1 MFVTFIDKKGIEKL
15 KMMISDNI
23 ESFIES
29 LDELSGNYNVLYNH
43 IRKLKDLNADETI
56 LQRSNNF
63 IKNTRKRHEQIK
75 AIHDN
80 FSSQFLVLSTQLNNL
95 CDQYMI
101 GVNKVE
107 EEDKHEVEV
116 LKDEFEKMKEEISE
130 RNDELKNDVLK
141 NGREPS
147 FVYQNNIK
155 SMIDI
160 DLAMKYS
167 GSYLY
172 REYMSDNRNK
182 DGDMFID
189 NDGEND
195 ELIVKYMKN
204 DKSLID
210 DVKKMNVEKKKKL
223 LNDLVFMELP
233 IKKII
238 IDELGQNEDSEMM
251 NAWKNRR
258 VVMVNGKNAS
268 NFNILL
274 MKYGLF
280 DCLFNNEMLKNIQYY
295 KDNNTFFINMN
306 LKYFEVIED
315 YLKNEKTINEKLV
328 KKCCNNTNELVTE
341 MKMIGIQLKEDEIQQ
356 LKDCLS
362 LLYDSKIIVDTQYDN
377 YLKEWLGVYKWK
389 LIYRSSKNGFTAKS
403 FHKYCNYYS
412 PTLVV
417 IKSRDGWIFGGYT
430 TQLWNGCSIY
440 YEITY

>member
-1 MFVTFIDKKGIEKL
+1 
-15 KMMISDNI
+15 MMISDNI

-29 LDELSGNYNVLYNH
+29 LDELSGNFSVLNNQ
-43 IRKLKDLNADETI
+43 IRKLKDMNANEII
-56 LQRSNNF
+56 LQKCTNF
-63 IKNTRKRHEQIK
+63 IKNEKNRYEQIK

-80 FSSQFLVLSTQLNNL
+80 FSSQFLDFSTQLNNL
-95 CDQYMI
+95 CDQYVI
-101 GVNKVE
+101 GVNKFE

-116 LKDEFEKMKEEISE
+116 LKDEFKKMKEEISE

-141 NGREPS
+141 NGREPL

-182 DGDMFID
+182 DGNMFID

-204 DKSLID
+204 DNSLID
-210 DVKKMNVEKKKKL
+210 DVKKMNDEKKKKL

-238 IDELGQNEDSEMM
+238 IDELGQNEDSEIM
-251 NAWKNRR
+251 NAWRNRR
-258 VVMVNGKNAS
+258 VIMVNGKNAN

-280 DCLFNNEMLKNIQYY
+280 DCLFKNEMLKNIQYY

-315 YLKNEKTINEKLV
+315 YLKNERTINEELV
-328 KKCCNNTNELVTE
+328 KKYCIIDNIDELINE
-341 MKMIGIQLKEDEIQQ
+341 MSMIGIQLKEVEILQ
-356 LKDCLS
+356 LRDIFDPRFLC
-362 LLYDSKIIVDTQYDN
+362 DSKIVLDTQYDS
-377 YLKEWLGVYKWK
+377 YLKEWLGSDYSWK
-389 LIYRSSKNGFTAKS
+389 LIYRASENDYIAKS
-403 FHKYCNYYS
+403 FHECCDKAIG

-417 IKSRDGWIFGGYT
+417 IKSSEEWIFGGYT
-430 TQLWNGCSIY
+430 TQSGMGKSIIIY
-440 YEITY
+440 YCHNI

>member
-1 MFVTFIDKKGIEKL
+1 
-15 KMMISDNI
+15 MISGEIDNFVEYLNDI
-23 ESFIES
+23 NSGYSMLFSS
-29 LDELSGNYNVLYNH
+29 L
-43 IRKLKDLNADETI
+43 RKLKDLNADETI

-95 CDQYMI
+95 CDQYVI

-147 FVYQNNIK
+147 FVYKNNIK

-182 DGDMFID
+182 DGNMFID
-189 NDGEND
+189 YDCEND

-223 LNDLVFMELP
+223 LNDLAFMELP

-238 IDELGQNEDSEMM
+238 IDELGQNEDSEIM
-251 NAWKNRR
+251 NAWRNRR
-258 VVMVNGKNAS
+258 VVMVNGEKAD

-315 YLKNEKTINEKLV
+315 YLKNERTINEKLV
-328 KKCCNNTNELVTE
+328 KKYCTSDNIDELINE
-341 MKMIGIQLKEDEIQQ
+341 MSMIGIQLKEVEILQ
-356 LKDCLS
+356 LRDIFDPRFLC
-362 LLYDSKIIVDTQYDN
+362 DSKIVLDTQYDA
-377 YLKEWLGVYKWK
+377 YLKEWIGDYSWK
-389 LIYRSSKNGFTAKS
+389 LLYRASEHNYFAKS
-403 FHKYCNYYS
+403 FHECCDKAIG

-417 IKSRDGWIFGGYT
+417 IKSSEGWIFGGYT
-430 TQLWNGCSIY
+430 TQPWMGNSIIIY
-440 YEITY
+440 YCYNI

>member
-1 MFVTFIDKKGIEKL
+1 
-15 KMMISDNI
+15 MISDNI

-43 IRKLKDLNADETI
+43 IRKLKDLNVDETI
-56 LQRSNNF
+56 LQKCTNF
-63 IKNTRKRHEQIK
+63 IKNEKNRYEQMK
-75 AIHDN
+75 AIHAN

-95 CDQYMI
+95 CDQYVI
-101 GVNKVE
+101 GVNKFE
-107 EEDKHEVEV
+107 EEDKHEVKV

-141 NGREPS
+141 NGREPL

-182 DGDMFID
+182 DGNMFID

-210 DVKKMNVEKKKKL
+210 DVKKMNDEKKKKL

-251 NAWKNRR
+251 NAWRNRR

-328 KKCCNNTNELVTE
+328 KKCCIIENIDELINE
-341 MKMIGIQLKEDEIQQ
+341 MSMIGIQLKEVEILQ
-356 LKDCLS
+356 LRDIFDPRFLC
-362 LLYDSKIIVDTQYDN
+362 DSKIVLDTQYDA
-377 YLKEWLGVYKWK
+377 YLKEWLGSDYSWK
-389 LIYRSSKNGFTAKS
+389 LIYRASENDYIAKS
-403 FHKYCNYYS
+403 FHECCDKVIG

-417 IKSRDGWIFGGYT
+417 IKSSEEWIFGGYT
-430 TQLWNGCSIY
+430 TQSWMGKSIIIY
-440 YEITY
+440 YCYNI